1 MEDPVRSLARLSRV
15 LWQRK
20 SDAWPRSDEGTQP
33 SRAGQ
38 EKPETEVLY
47 VSKGETCSEIIN
59 ATWTVGYMKK
69 CVQVK
74 TLFFFLS

>member
-1 MEDPVRSLARLSRV
+1 MEDRVRSLARLSRV

-38 EKPETEVLY
+38 GREKPETEVLY
-47 VSKGETCSEIIN
+47 VSKRETCSEVIN
-59 ATWTVGYMKK
+59 ATWTAGYMKK
-69 CVQVK
+69 CVRVN
-74 TLFFFLS
+74 TLFF